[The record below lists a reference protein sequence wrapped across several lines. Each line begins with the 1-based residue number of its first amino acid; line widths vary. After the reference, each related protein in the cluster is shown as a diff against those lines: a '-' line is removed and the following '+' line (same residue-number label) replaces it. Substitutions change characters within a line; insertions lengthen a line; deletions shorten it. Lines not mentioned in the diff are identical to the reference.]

1 MTKLVELKLQTIQYH
16 NGDNMDYLMTSMA
29 KDACYTSYNSLVYK
43 KKQMDDTITDFE
55 TAVTE
60 GRDMKAEAITRK
72 LDNME
77 IELEHL
83 EERHN
88 ADCQVYTII
97 TDGQAWT
104 PERKKRKVTSALAKK
119 VAELKKRV
127 A

>member
-97 TDGQAWT
+97 TEVKLGHQNV
-104 PERKKRKVTSALAKK
+104 RNVRLQALAKK